1 MIEAHKDTSEVE
13 VHTLYP
19 RAVGPHPTGN
29 FEVLFTR
36 RAFASFVS
44 WLMWHR
50 HVSATNNKSTSHDT
64 PYSLSCAR
72 LLCACVCCRP
82 VDVVSSILIHPI
94 TPNQMPDH
102 TVRALWIGERLA
114 LKTEVLERADS
125 ATLALG
131 QSEVEAILS
140 IAAH

>member
-1 MIEAHKDTSEVE
+1 MIEAHKETNEVE

-50 HVSATNNKSTSHDT
+50 HVSQQRHRTTHARH
-64 PYSLSCAR
+64 YSLSCGCV
-72 LLCACVCCRP
+72 CACGA
-82 VDVVSSILIHPI
+82 L
-94 TPNQMPDH
+94 
-102 TVRALWIGERLA
+102 RACGAGPRMW
-114 LKTEVLERADS
+114 
-125 ATLALG
+125 
-131 QSEVEAILS
+131 
-140 IAAH
+140 